1 MNVLDF
7 PLDDRSFD
15 DLVEAARSRLPAQA
29 PDWTDY
35 NLHDPGITLIELMA
49 WTCEAQIY
57 SLSRLRRDERAAY
70 AAFAG
75 VVPAGPRA
83 ARGLVWP
90 DATDPSNALNTQVR
104 PLAIGDANP
113 IRPTDADRPVCRV
126 AQPTLL
132 VPGRIAAL
140 TTTLAGGTLIDQAA
154 TNARGQV
161 AWLPFGADAGPR
173 DVLRVA
179 YACASPGG
187 LADRAPADLGAWLS
201 LGIRVDGT
209 PGVVEPAARPDALE
223 ATLIV
228 GTQRWPL
235 AVGVDGS
242 AGMRRSGVI
251 GLVLPPQVPAAPVF
265 AIELRAPRGFACA
278 PRLRQLALNVV
289 AIEQS
294 VTIDSEAHLA
304 TGQVDQRMALDD
316 RSLTSNGGLA
326 MLRIDGG
333 AAPPRVEVEAGATRQ
348 AWRALPRLDDAGPDD
363 PVYVLDATAGS
374 LQFGNGVNGR
384 IPPAGAQVFV
394 AYSICDGLAG
404 NQPRPRAW
412 FAAGLG
418 PLGRNI
424 DPLQGGSDAE
434 TLLQARGEARR
445 AVRDRHAVATSD
457 DLAAA
462 ALAQADLQVARALV
476 LPFARGVDVPGDVTL
491 IALRRRGAAAG
502 AEMEPARWLDALR
515 AVLQPRL
522 PLGQRLAVRGP
533 AYVDFALTATLQA
546 APQRDVATIQAAAL
560 AELARRLNPIAATP
574 GDPERALGAAL
585 TTADIGAWLRR
596 LDGVA
601 AVSALTLRDAAN
613 QAVDIIDV
621 GPQGLPRFDASTIAI
636 DVQRSTARGRP

>member
-7 PLDDRSFD
+7 QLDDRSFD

-49 WTCEAQIY
+49 WLGEAQIW
-57 SLSRLRRDERAAY
+57 SLSRLRRDERQAY

-90 DATDPSNALNTQVR
+90 DLADPSNALNTQVR

-113 IRPTDADRPVCRV
+113 IRPTDADHPACRV

-132 VPGRIAAL
+132 VPGRITAL
-140 TTTLAGGTLIDQAA
+140 TTALSGGARIDQTA

-173 DVLRVA
+173 DVLQIA

-187 LADRAPADLGAWLS
+187 LADRAAADLGAWLS

-209 PGVVEPAARPDALE
+209 PRAVVPAARPDAIE
-223 ATLIV
+223 ATLII
-228 GTQRWPL
+228 GTRRWPL
-235 AVGVDGS
+235 AIGIDGS

-251 GLVLPPQVPAAPVF
+251 GLVLPPRLPPAPAF

-278 PRLRQLALNVV
+278 PRLRQVALNVV

-294 VTIDSEAHLA
+294 VTIAAEAHLA
-304 TGQVDQRMALDD
+304 TGQVDQRIALDD
-316 RSLTSNGGLA
+316 PSLRSNGGLA
-326 MLRIDGG
+326 LLRVDGG
-333 AAPPRVEVEAGATRQ
+333 AAPPRVEVEAGGRRDT
-348 AWRALPRLDDAGPDD
+348 WRALPRLDEAGPDD
-363 PVYVLDATAGS
+363 MVYVLDATAGG

-384 IPPAGAQVFV
+384 VPPAGAQVFV
-394 AYSICDGLAG
+394 AYSICDGVAG

-418 PLGRNI
+418 PLGRNV

-445 AVRDRHAVATSD
+445 AVRDRHAVATAD
-457 DLAAA
+457 DLVAA

-476 LPFARGVDVPGDVTL
+476 LPFARGADTPGDVTL
-491 IALRRRGAAAG
+491 IALRRRGTAASAQP
-502 AEMEPARWLDALR
+502 EPPRWLDALR

-522 PLGQRLAVRGP
+522 PLGQRLSVRGP
-533 AYVDFALTATLQA
+533 VYVDFALTATLQA

-560 AELARRLNPIAATP
+560 AELARRLNPIAAAP
-574 GDPERALGAAL
+574 GDTERALGAAL

-601 AVSALTLRDAAN
+601 AVIALTLRNAAN

-636 DVQRSTARGRP
+636 DVQRSTTRGRT